1 MEKLEIKNCYDS
13 HTHFVATGQT
23 SLGLSLQDLK
33 SPSDIKNKIIKPEYY
48 QGHWINGFGWD
59 QYLWSDSALP
69 TKEILDYIFPDTPV
83 FLSRVDGHASWI
95 NSAAIT
101 ELKKNNY
108 DFSKDPVGG
117 RIERDALGNPT
128 GVLFDQA
135 HIQALLKIPFFSDE
149 QTISHIKESFRLFNQ
164 AGFTH
169 IRDLSMN
176 FHTAQILNSLQQKN
190 EQTACIDAFITIE
203 NIDDLQRGLAD
214 FEKCKMLPNPFLRV
228 HGLKF
233 FVDGSLGSETA
244 FISQPY
250 VGTTNRGMMAWSFE
264 DIRTAIHFCWSRK
277 IEVAFHVIGDSSV
290 EMVVKAAR
298 EVSASGVLG
307 KLHLE
312 HVQLLRP
319 DVIHMMKP
327 LHVHCHMQPC
337 HWLSDKKWLKD
348 KIGDLTKY
356 LFQWELL
363 RKNKI
368 PVSFG
373 SDSPIEP
380 TSLIRNLAALKD
392 TELHGIPKLNADF
405 NSFHAHPDGAWT
417 SSKTIF
423 DSEKIHEVHFN
434 GQRIV

>member
-1 MEKLEIKNCYDS
+1 M
-13 HTHFVATGQT
+13 ATGQT
-23 SLGLSLQDLK
+23 RLGLQLQDLK
-33 SPSDIKNKIIKPEYY
+33 SALDIKNKIIKPEYF
-48 QGHWINGFGWD
+48 QAHWINGFGWN
-59 QYLWSDSALP
+59 QYLWSDSSLP
-69 TKEILDYIFPDTPV
+69 TKEILDSIFPDTPV

-95 NSAAIT
+95 NSAAIE
-101 ELKKNNY
+101 ELKKNHY
-108 DFSKDPVGG
+108 DFSRDPVGG
-117 RIERDALGNPT
+117 KIERDIHGNPT

-135 HIQALLKIPFFSDE
+135 HIQALLKIPFFSTK
-149 QTISHIKESFRLFNQ
+149 QTISHIKESLRIFNQ

-176 FHTAQILNSLQQKN
+176 FPTAAILHDLHQKN
-190 EQTACIDAFITIE
+190 ELTACIDGFVTVE
-203 NIDDLQRGLAD
+203 NGEDLARGLAD
-214 FEKCKMLPNPFLRV
+214 FEKCKTLPNPFLRMQ
-228 HGLKF
+228 GLKV

-250 VGTTNRGMMAWSFE
+250 VGKSGRGIMAWSAE
-264 DIRTAIHFCWSRK
+264 EIRSAIRFCWSRQ
-277 IEVAFHVIGDSSV
+277 IEIAFHVIGDAAV
-290 EMVVKAAR
+290 EIVVKAAR
-298 EVSASGVLG
+298 EISAAGILG
-307 KLHLE
+307 KIHLE

-348 KIGDLTKY
+348 KIGDLTPY

-368 PVSFG
+368 PISFG

-405 NSFHAHPDGAWT
+405 NLVHAHPDWT
-417 SSKTIF
+417 WTNSKTVY
-423 DSEKIHEVHFN
+423 SYEKIHEVHFN
-434 GQRIV
+434 GKQII

>member
-1 MEKLEIKNCYDS
+1 M
-13 HTHFVATGQT
+13 ATGQT
-23 SLGLSLQDLK
+23 SLGLHLQDLK
-33 SPSDIKNKIIKPEYY
+33 SAHDIKNKIIKPEYY

-59 QYLWSDSALP
+59 QHLWPDSKLP
-69 TKEILDYIFPDTPV
+69 TKEILDEIFPNTPV

-95 NSAAIT
+95 NSAAIK

-108 DFSKDPVGG
+108 DFSLDPVGG
-117 RIERDALGNPT
+117 RIERDSSGEPT
-128 GVLFDQA
+128 GILFDQA
-135 HIQALLKIPFFSDE
+135 HIQALLKIPFYSVE
-149 QTISHIKESFRLFNQ
+149 QTTLQIKESIRLFNQ

-169 IRDLSMN
+169 VRDLSMN
-176 FHTAQILNSLQQKN
+176 SQVAEILHSLQKKG
-190 EQTACIDAFITIE
+190 EQTVCLDGFITVE
-203 NIDDLQRGLAD
+203 NVDDLQRGLTD
-214 FEKCKMLPNPFLRV
+214 FEKCKSFPNPFLRV
-228 HGLKF
+228 HGLKV

-244 FISQPY
+244 FLSQPY
-250 VGTTNRGMMAWSFE
+250 LGTTNKGMMAWSIE
-264 DIRTAIHFCWSRK
+264 EIRTAIHFCWSRK
-277 IEVAFHVIGDSSV
+277 IEVAFHVIGDAAV

-298 EVSASGVLG
+298 EVSASGILG

-337 HWLSDKKWLKD
+337 HWLSDKKWLKN
-348 KIGDLTKY
+348 KIGDLNKY

-380 TSLIRNLAALKD
+380 TSLIRNLEALKD
-392 TELHGIPKLNADF
+392 TELHGIPKLNASF
-405 NSFHAHPDGAWT
+405 ESFHGHPDSAWT
-417 SSKTIF
+417 NSKTIY
-423 DSEKIHEVHFN
+423 DSGKIHEVHFN
-434 GQRIV
+434 GQRII